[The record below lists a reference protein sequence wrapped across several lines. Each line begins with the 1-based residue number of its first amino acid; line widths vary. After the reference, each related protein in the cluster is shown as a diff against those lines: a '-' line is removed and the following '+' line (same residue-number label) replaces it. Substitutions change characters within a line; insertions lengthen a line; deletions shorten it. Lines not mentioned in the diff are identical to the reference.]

1 MRFFSLAVLGLLS
14 CAHGFAP
21 LAVIRQPTT
30 QLYETHIR
38 KDYTVGSGMTE
49 HEIPLFIK
57 NLTVD
62 NFEESLEM
70 LEALLNNE
78 CVGDICEDYVGQL
91 QDKAQELGKEIP
103 KGYGALHH

>member
-1 MRFFSLAVLGLLS
+1 MRSFSRAVLGLLG

-21 LAVIRQPTT
+21 LATVRQPT
-30 QLYETHIR
+30 QLYNTHIS
-38 KDYTVGSGMTE
+38 KDYTAGSGMTE

-57 NLTVD
+57 NLSKD
-62 NFEESLEM
+62 NFDESLEM

-91 QDKAQELGKEIP
+91 QEKAKEIGKEIP
-103 KGYGALHH
+103 KGFGSLHH